1 MGHDRIRLRGLQFF
15 AYHGVMDEEK
25 TLGQRFFVDVDLRR
39 DLSLAGQSDQ
49 VQDTIN
55 YAEVYQVIKLI
66 VTEERYH
73 LIERLAERIAERV
86 LDEFSCEAIRV
97 EVHKPQ
103 APIPG
108 ILDDVSVEIF
118 REQKK

>member
-1 MGHDRIRLRGLQFF
+1 LGHDRIGLRGLEFY
-15 AYHGVMDEEK
+15 AYHGAMDEEK
-25 TLGQRFFVDVDLRR
+25 RLGQRFLVDVDLVK

-55 YAEVYQVIKLI
+55 YAEVYQAIQKV

-73 LIERLAERIAERV
+73 LIERLAERIAEQV
-86 LDEFSCEAIRV
+86 LEGFPCEEVRV

-108 ILDDVSVEIF
+108 VLRDVSIEIF
-118 REQKK
+118 REKKG

>member
-25 TLGQRFFVDVDLRR
+25 TLGQRFFVDVDLMR

-73 LIERLAERIAERV
+73 LIERLA
-86 LDEFSCEAIRV
+86 
-97 EVHKPQ
+97 
-103 APIPG
+103 
-108 ILDDVSVEIF
+108 
-118 REQKK
+118 